1 MQRQVEDQLGPSFSR
16 HVYRAASPTVK
27 PESHDPSPLC
37 VPGGTKVVQEPI
49 HAKSNLVAQPV
60 GRLSELLAPQA
71 AYQII
76 FVSDCLT
83 TLKFLR
89 YCKPDLILLDE
100 RLLHINDI
108 ELGPRLAMMKDLQ
121 DIPIYLLDADFLV
134 AECSNPTSTAKPTA
148 SP

>member
-1 MQRQVEDQLGPSFSR
+1 MKSIWHGRKYDDPPSIKTVLVVEDDS
-16 HVYRAASPTVK
+16 AIAS
-27 PESHDPSPLC
+27 
-37 VPGGTKVVQEPI
+37 
-49 HAKSNLVAQPV
+49 
-60 GRLSELLAPQA
+60 RLSELLAPQA

-108 ELGPRLAMMKDLQ
+108 ELGPRLAMMKNLQ
-121 DIPIYLLDADFLV
+121 DITSYLLDAEFLV
-134 AECSNPTSTAKPTA
+134 AECSNLTST
-148 SP
+148 